1 MQPDKPN
8 NYWQNDP
15 SNMGTNNT
23 PEMYTPEP
31 NTDDNTTEVAN
42 PNPNPNPI
50 TAPVSNNEPIHWAAS
65 EYIHEDKNWLWFVS
79 LIIVAILFIIA
90 DMMFLKSYTFSFL
103 VVVMVVSLLIYSRR
117 APKLINYAL
126 SGEQGLYIG
135 ERLYHFSEF
144 KAFGLIVDHDQHSI
158 MLIPTK
164 RFSPGVSVYFP
175 DEAGEKIV
183 DILGARLPM
192 EKLKLDVIDIIVRKL
207 RL

>member
-8 NYWQNDP
+8 NYWQGEP
-15 SNMGTNNT
+15 NNT
-23 PEMYTPEP
+23 GSDNPPEMYAPAPDNVEAIPEVP
-31 NTDDNTTEVAN
+31 NVDPPAVVATDE
-42 PNPNPNPI
+42 
-50 TAPVSNNEPIHWAAS
+50 PVRWAAS
-65 EYIHEDKNWLWFVS
+65 EYVHEDKNWLWFVS
-79 LIIVAILFIIA
+79 LIAVAVLFIVVDIV
-90 DMMFLKSYTFSFL
+90 FLKSYTFSIL
-103 VVVMVVSLLIYSRR
+103 VIVMVVSLLIYSRR
-117 APKLINYAL
+117 APKLIDYTL
-126 SGEQGLYIG
+126 SGDQGLYIG

-175 DEAGEKIV
+175 DEVGEKIV

-192 EKLKLDVIDIIVRKL
+192 EKLKLDAIDIIVRKL

>member
-15 SNMGTNNT
+15 NNIGPDNT

-31 NTDDNTTEVAN
+31 NNDNIPEVADTN
-42 PNPNPNPI
+42 LTTPM
-50 TAPVSNNEPIHWAAS
+50 SNDEPIHWAAS
-65 EYIHEDKNWLWFVS
+65 EYIHEDKNWPWFVS
-79 LIIVAILFIIA
+79 LITVAVLFIIA
-90 DMMFLKSYTFSFL
+90 DMMVLKSYTFSFL
-103 VVVMVVSLLIYSRR
+103 VVVMVVSLLMYSRR
-117 APKLINYAL
+117 APKLIDYAL
-126 SGEQGLYIG
+126 SGDQGLYIG

-144 KAFGLIVDHDQHSI
+144 KAFGLIIDHDQHSI

-175 DEAGEKIV
+175 DEVGEKIV